1 MSTNTI
7 AISDFAQLLT
17 EGGDKRISL
26 AENGRNKYGYGVTP
40 DPESLPFGSATA
52 STISIIAYQEAEERY
67 QKILA
72 AEQNA
77 GAYQA
82 YAAAIEEVRQ
92 ELKCLCDLALPAGDE
107 RYIADVSGTDIV
119 FAASGTDL
127 HLIAAQL
134 MASQSNTNGKKAPK
148 AQDEPEAA
156 ALIIMVEPA
165 ETGSAVPDALSGK
178 HFSQFSALGI
188 QVNSGQQ
195 IDGAFPVEL
204 RTVSIRHIDGTAR
217 ELTHVDAEIE
227 VLVKHAIAKCQRV
240 MLILTDVTKTGM
252 LGPSIG
258 LAVQLQRE
266 YPDHLS
272 VMVDACQFRISN
284 VSLHG
289 YLRLGFMVAV
299 TGSKFIGGP
308 SFSGALF
315 IPPCLRNKLR
325 QLPLSPALGAYSSRA
340 DWPHDWTGAD
350 NLNRKANYGLL
361 LRWVA
366 ALSELRAFRAVPE
379 PVICKF
385 LFQFCDGIQAYFQ
398 QQSHLVLLPVIW
410 PDRVILNTA
419 LSWDRF
425 PSIFSFLLKDSSG
438 CLLNQSQ
445 TLHVYRQLQQQDRRI
460 QLGQPV
466 MIGRNQQPPVS
477 ALRLCLSARLIVA
490 ATAGNGENAQK
501 IIADALFALDT
512 AAKLSAIPEI

>member
-1 MSTNTI
+1 MSTNTVV
-7 AISDFAQLLT
+7 ISDFAQLLT

-26 AENGRNKYGYGVTP
+26 AENGRNKYGCGVTP
-40 DPESLPFGSATA
+40 DPGSLPFGSATA
-52 STISIIAYQEAEERY
+52 STISLAAYREAEERY

-82 YAAAIEEVRQ
+82 YAAGIEEVRQ

-107 RYIADVSGTDIV
+107 RYVADVSGTDIV

-134 MASQSNTNGKKAPK
+134 MASRSNTNRQETPE

-252 LGPSIG
+252 LGPSID
-258 LAVQLQRE
+258 LAVQLQRK
-266 YPDHLS
+266 YPDHFS

-284 VSLHG
+284 ISL
-289 YLRLGFMVAV
+289 
-299 TGSKFIGGP
+299 
-308 SFSGALF
+308 
-315 IPPCLRNKLR
+315 
-325 QLPLSPALGAYSSRA
+325 
-340 DWPHDWTGAD
+340 D
-350 NLNRKANYGLL
+350 RKS
-361 LRWVA
+361 V
-366 ALSELRAFRAVPE
+366 V
-379 PVICKF
+379 
-385 LFQFCDGIQAYFQ
+385 
-398 QQSHLVLLPVIW
+398 
-410 PDRVILNTA
+410 
-419 LSWDRF
+419 
-425 PSIFSFLLKDSSG
+425 
-438 CLLNQSQ
+438 
-445 TLHVYRQLQQQDRRI
+445 
-460 QLGQPV
+460 
-466 MIGRNQQPPVS
+466 
-477 ALRLCLSARLIVA
+477 
-490 ATAGNGENAQK
+490 
-501 IIADALFALDT
+501 
-512 AAKLSAIPEI
+512 